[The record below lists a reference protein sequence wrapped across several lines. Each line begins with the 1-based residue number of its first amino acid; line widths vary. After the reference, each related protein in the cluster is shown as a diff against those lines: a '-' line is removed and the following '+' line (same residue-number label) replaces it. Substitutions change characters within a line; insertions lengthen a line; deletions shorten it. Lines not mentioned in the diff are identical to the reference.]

1 VLTALLPII
10 IIYLLKKRAPL
21 VNDPSSSHY
30 EQMNKGEFRFR
41 PISAFV
47 YILALSQ
54 SDRVNRDFYRKYIGE
69 HRWSLSSYS
78 VSGFLIFFHEIYICC
93 SCKISL
99 QIPRGDFL
107 FMALLQSY
115 RPSNFAVHKLKY

>member
-1 VLTALLPII
+1 MSEEEQNGILII
-10 IIYLLKKRAPL
+10 ITG
-21 VNDPSSSHY
+21 D
-30 EQMNKGEFRFR
+30 FRFR

-69 HRWSLSSYS
+69 HRWSLSGYS
-78 VSGFLIFFHEIYICC
+78 ASGFLIFFHEIYICC

-107 FMALLQSY
+107 FMALLRSY